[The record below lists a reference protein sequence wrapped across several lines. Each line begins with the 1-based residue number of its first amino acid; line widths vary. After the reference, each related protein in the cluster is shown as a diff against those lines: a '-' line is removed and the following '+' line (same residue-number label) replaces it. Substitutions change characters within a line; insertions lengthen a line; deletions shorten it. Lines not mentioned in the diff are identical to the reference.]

1 MTGSNARHG
10 RKVSLV
16 TSAATILKQAQTR
29 FGKSLVNTVEQIN
42 IPGFRFVP
50 RTGVIYVMHEAM
62 AHGFSY
68 DDPGWANLGQGSPET
83 GSLPDAPPRV
93 DQLSIN
99 PLHQQYSPVGGNK
112 DLCQAVADLYNTI
125 YRKDKA
131 SKYTRENVS
140 IASGG
145 RLALTRLASALG
157 NVNMGHFIPDYTAYE
172 ELLSVFKAFSAI
184 PILLDAENNYKIPPG
199 SLKREILGRGLS
211 ALLVSNPCNP
221 TGQMVEGEE
230 LRKWCEIARDT
241 QCSLILDEFYSHYI
255 YTGSPEGPARM
266 VSAAAFVEDVDTDPI
281 IIVDGLTK
289 NWRYPGWRI
298 SWTLGPKS
306 VIETIASAGSF
317 LDGGANHPFQHAA
330 AALLEPQV
338 AMQESLAIQ
347 KHFGKKRAYVLNRLR
362 QMGIS
367 IEAEPAGAFYVWADL
382 SKLPKPLNNGMDF
395 FREGLKE
402 KVIIVP
408 GVFFDVNPGNR
419 RSHGR
424 YENYCRISFGPE
436 MKKIETGLDGLER
449 AIRKATA

>member
-1 MTGSNARHG
+1 MSTA
-10 RKVSLV
+10 
-16 TSAATILKQAQTR
+16 
-29 FGKSLVNTVEQIN
+29 EQIN

-68 DDPGWANLGQGSPET
+68 DDPEWANLGQGSPET

-93 DQLSIN
+93 EHLSIN

-125 YRKDKA
+125 YRRDKA

-382 SKLPKPLNNGMDF
+382 SKLPKPLNNGMNF

-449 AIRKATA
+449 TIRKATA

>member
-1 MTGSNARHG
+1 MPPHGWAPRGSMC
-10 RKVSLV
+10 
-16 TSAATILKQAQTR
+16 SAE
-29 FGKSLVNTVEQIN
+29 KSLRNRQYAGTGRCDIFSALANYAPSFNLTPNIVNNEDYAHVTGTEHH

-62 AHGFSY
+62 AHGFTY
-68 DDPGWANLGQGSPET
+68 NDPQWANLGQGSPET
-83 GSLPDAPPRV
+83 GPLPEAPPRV
-93 DQLSIN
+93 EQLAIN

-131 SKYTRENVS
+131 SKYTRDNVS

-145 RLALTRLASALG
+145 RLALTRIASALG

-184 PILLDAENNYKIPPG
+184 PILLDAEDNYKIPPG
-199 SLKREILGRGLS
+199 TLKREILGRGLS

-230 LRKWCEIARDT
+230 LRKWCQIARDT

-255 YTGSPEGPARM
+255 YSGWEGQAKM
-266 VSAAAFVEDVDTDPI
+266 VSAAAFVEDVESDPI

-317 LDGGANHPFQHAA
+317 LDGGANHPFPKRSRRPARTA
-330 AALLEPQV
+330 TRIAGKPRYS
-338 AMQESLAIQ
+338 ESLRQ
-347 KHFGKKRAYVLNRLR
+347 KTLLRVEPPPSNR
-362 QMGIS
+362 
-367 IEAEPAGAFYVWADL
+367 
-382 SKLPKPLNNGMDF
+382 
-395 FREGLKE
+395 
-402 KVIIVP
+402 
-408 GVFFDVNPGNR
+408 VF
-419 RSHGR
+419 H
-424 YENYCRISFGPE
+424 
-436 MKKIETGLDGLER
+436 
-449 AIRKATA
+449 